1 MFIQIENTPNPE
13 TLKFLISSDVGGVEG
28 GMEFSDAGAARGF
41 PLAELL
47 FEVSGV
53 VRVFFGGD
61 FVSITKSP
69 DVSWDVVRPE
79 VLVVMTDYFASHGS
93 LDSPAGHMQNAG
105 SEAEEEFFDE
115 ADSDVVTKVKELI
128 ENFVKPAVAQDGG
141 DIRFRGYK
149 EGVVFVHLRGAC
161 SGCPS
166 AAITLK
172 DGVYSM
178 LSYYVPEVK
187 AVESV

>member
-1 MFIQIENTPNPE
+1 MFIQIESTPNPE

-28 GMEFSDAGAARGF
+28 GVEFSGASEAQGF
-41 PLAELL
+41 PLAGLL
-47 FEVSGV
+47 FGVSGI

-79 VLVVMTDYFASHGS
+79 VLVVMTDYFSSLGSH
-93 LDSPAGHMQNAG
+93 DNPAGYMQNAG
-105 SEAEEEFFDE
+105 GEEEEEFFDE
-115 ADSDVVTKVKELI
+115 ADSGVVTKVKELI

-178 LSYYVPEVK
+178 LSYYVPEVR